1 MSFKKYQ
8 LILLGLSTT
17 LLMTACTQAEVKTT
31 DVTKTSSIST
41 TTNTTNTT
49 YFSDKDFNT
58 QYDETTATKINLLG
72 TTVSVSGDGVSVT
85 DSIVSISKAG
95 TYIISGESNGLQLK
109 VDADKEADIHII
121 FKGVTMTNT
130 NAPINIEKANT
141 VTITLEEGTNN
152 TLADSSENSDE
163 KANAVLFSK
172 VDLIINGNG
181 ALNIDAQKKNGIKAN
196 DTLHIT
202 GGTYNITSIGNAFNV
217 NDELNIT
224 HTKMSIDA
232 KDDAVKVDNDENLS
246 VGNMFLSDNTMTIN
260 AGDDGIHASG
270 SLVIES
276 GTYVIE
282 NSAEGIEGRAITIQ
296 GGDIKVYASDD
307 GINAANANAS
317 QDEISFTMNGGNLFV
332 EVGEGDTDCID
343 SNGNITVTGGTIQ
356 LVGQSG
362 FDFDG
367 TAVYTGGE
375 ITINGEKQSE
385 IKNSM
390 MMGPP
395 NDFKG
400 FNHQQG
406 TPPQDGKK
414 HS

>member
-1 MSFKKYQ
+1 MTLKKYQ
-8 LILLGLSTT
+8 VFLIGLSTT
-17 LLMTACTQAEVKTT
+17 VLMTACTQAGAKTANET
-31 DVTKTSSIST
+31 NTTNSSIST
-41 TTNTTNTT
+41 TTNTT

-58 QYDETTATKINLLG
+58 QYDEATAIKIQLLG
-72 TTVSVSGDGVSVT
+72 DTVSVSGDGVSTT
-85 DSIVSISKAG
+85 DSTITISKAG
-95 TYIISGESNGLQLK
+95 TYVISGESNGLQLK
-109 VDADKEADIHII
+109 VDAEKEADIHII

-130 NAPINIEKANT
+130 NAPINIQKANI
-141 VTITLEEGTNN
+141 VTITLEDGTNN
-152 TLADSSENSDE
+152 TLSDSSENSDE

-172 VDLIINGNG
+172 VDLIINGTG
-181 ALNIDAQKKNGIKAN
+181 TLNINAQKNNGIKAN
-196 DTLHIT
+196 DILHIT
-202 GGTYNITSIGNAFNV
+202 GGTYHINTIGNAFNV
-217 NDELNIT
+217 NDELNIA
-224 HTKMSIDA
+224 HTNMSIDA

-246 VGNMFLSDNTMTIN
+246 VGNMFLSDNTFTIK

-270 SLVIES
+270 NLVIES

-282 NSAEGIEGRAITIQ
+282 NSTEGIEGRTITIQ
-296 GGDIKVYASDD
+296 DGDVKVYASDD
-307 GINAANANAS
+307 GVNAANANVN

-395 NDFKG
+395 NDGRG
-400 FNHQQG
+400 FNHQHG
-406 TPPQDGKK
+406 IPPHDRK
-414 HS
+414 

>member
-1 MSFKKYQ
+1 MTLKKYQ
-8 LILLGLSTT
+8 VFLIGLSTT
-17 LLMTACTQAEVKTT
+17 VLMTACTQAGAKTANET
-31 DVTKTSSIST
+31 NTTNSSIST
-41 TTNTTNTT
+41 TTNTT

-58 QYDETTATKINLLG
+58 QYDEATAIKIQLLG
-72 TTVSVSGDGVSVT
+72 DTVSVSGDGVSTT
-85 DSIVSISKAG
+85 DSTITISKAG
-95 TYIISGESNGLQLK
+95 TYVISGESNGLQLK
-109 VDADKEADIHII
+109 VDAEKEADIHII

-130 NAPINIEKANT
+130 NAPINIQKANI
-141 VTITLEEGTNN
+141 VTITLEDGTNN
-152 TLADSSENSDE
+152 TLSGSSENSDE

-172 VDLIINGNG
+172 VDLIINGTG
-181 ALNIDAQKKNGIKAN
+181 TLNINAQKNNGIKAN
-196 DTLHIT
+196 DILHIT
-202 GGTYNITSIGNAFNV
+202 GGTYHINTIGNAFNV
-217 NDELNIT
+217 NDELNIA
-224 HTKMSIDA
+224 HTNMSIDA

-246 VGNMFLSDNTMTIN
+246 VGNMFLSDNTFTIK

-270 SLVIES
+270 NLVIES

-282 NSAEGIEGRAITIQ
+282 NSTEGIEGRTITIQ
-296 GGDIKVYASDD
+296 DGDVKVYASDD
-307 GINAANANAS
+307 GVNAANANVN

-395 NDFKG
+395 NDG
-400 FNHQQG
+400 RGYNHQHG
-406 TPPQDGKK
+406 IPPHDRK
-414 HS
+414 

>member
-1 MSFKKYQ
+1 MTLKKYQ
-8 LILLGLSTT
+8 FVLIGLSTT
-17 LLMTACTQAEVKTT
+17 LLMTACSQAGAKIANGTKTT
-31 DVTKTSSIST
+31 DSSIST
-41 TTNTTNTT
+41 TTNTT

-72 TTVSVSGDGVSVT
+72 DTVSVSGDGVSTT
-85 DSIVSISKAG
+85 DSIVTISKAG

-109 VDADKEADIHII
+109 VDTDKEADIHII
-121 FKGVTMTNT
+121 LKGVTMNNT
-130 NAPINIEKANT
+130 NAPINIQKANS
-141 VTITLEEGTNN
+141 VTITLVDGTIN
-152 TLADSSENSDE
+152 TLVDSSENSDE

-181 ALNIDAQKKNGIKAN
+181 ILNIDAKKNNGIKAN

-202 GGTYNITSIGNAFNV
+202 GGTYHITAIGSAFNV
-217 NDELNIT
+217 NDEFNIT

-232 KDDAVKVDNDENLS
+232 KNDAVKVDNDEDLS

-270 SLVIES
+270 NLVIES

-282 NSAEGIEGRAITIQ
+282 NSTEGIEGRAITIQ

-307 GINAANANAS
+307 GVNAANANAS

-343 SNGNITVTGGTIQ
+343 SNGNVTVTGGTIQ

-385 IKNSM
+385 IKNSI
-390 MMGPP
+390 MMGPL
-395 NDFKG
+395 NDTRG

-406 TPPQDGKK
+406 MPPHDRK
-414 HS
+414 

>member
-1 MSFKKYQ
+1 MTLKKYQ
-8 LILLGLSTT
+8 VFLIGLSTT
-17 LLMTACTQAEVKTT
+17 VLMTACTQAGAKTANET
-31 DVTKTSSIST
+31 NTTNSSIST
-41 TTNTTNTT
+41 TTNTT

-58 QYDETTATKINLLG
+58 QYDEATAIKIQLLG
-72 TTVSVSGDGVSVT
+72 DTVSVSGDGVSTT
-85 DSIVSISKAG
+85 DSTITISKAG
-95 TYIISGESNGLQLK
+95 TYVISGESNGLQLK
-109 VDADKEADIHII
+109 VDAEKEADIHII

-130 NAPINIEKANT
+130 NAPINIQKANI
-141 VTITLEEGTNN
+141 VTITLEDGTNN
-152 TLADSSENSDE
+152 TLSDSSENSDE

-172 VDLIINGNG
+172 VDLIINGTG
-181 ALNIDAQKKNGIKAN
+181 TLNINAQKNNGIKAN
-196 DTLHIT
+196 DILHIT
-202 GGTYNITSIGNAFNV
+202 GGTYHINTIGNAFNV
-217 NDELNIT
+217 NDELNIA
-224 HTKMSIDA
+224 HTNMSIDA

-246 VGNMFLSDNTMTIN
+246 VGNMFLSDNTFTIK

-270 SLVIES
+270 NLVIES

-282 NSAEGIEGRAITIQ
+282 NSTEGIEGRTITIQ
-296 GGDIKVYASDD
+296 DGDVKVYASDD
-307 GINAANANAS
+307 GVNAANANVN

-356 LVGQSG
+356 LVGQPG

-395 NDFKG
+395 NDGRG
-400 FNHQQG
+400 FNHQHG
-406 TPPQDGKK
+406 IPPHDRK
-414 HS
+414 

>member
-8 LILLGLSTT
+8 VFLIGLSTT
-17 LLMTACTQAEVKTT
+17 LLMTACTQAGAKIVSGIRTT
-31 DVTKTSSIST
+31 DSIST
-41 TTNTTNTT
+41 TSNTT
-49 YFSDKDFNT
+49 YFSDKDYNT

-72 TTVSVSGDGVSVT
+72 ETVSVSGDGVST
-85 DSIVSISKAG
+85 TESIVTISKAG
-95 TYIISGESNGLQLK
+95 TYIISGESNGIQLE

-121 FKGVTMTNT
+121 LNGVTMTNS
-130 NAPINIEKANT
+130 NAPINIQKANA
-141 VTITLEEGTNN
+141 VTITLEDGTTN
-152 TLADSSENSDE
+152 TIADSNENSDE

-172 VDLIINGNG
+172 VNLIINGNG
-181 ALNIDAQKKNGIKAN
+181 TLNINAQKNNGIKAN
-196 DTLHIT
+196 DSLHIT
-202 GGTYNITSIGNAFNV
+202 GGTYHITAIGNAFNV

-224 HTKMSIDA
+224 HTNMSIDA

-246 VGNMFLSDNTMTIN
+246 FGNMFLSDNTFTIK

-270 SLVIES
+270 NLVIES

-282 NSAEGIEGRAITIQ
+282 NSTEGIEGRSITIQ

-307 GINAANANAS
+307 GVNANAS

-395 NDFKG
+395 NDARG
-400 FNHQQG
+400 FNHQ
-406 TPPQDGKK
+406 PPHDRK
-414 HS
+414 

>member
-8 LILLGLSTT
+8 VFLIGLSTT
-17 LLMTACTQAEVKTT
+17 LLMTACTQAGAKIVSGIRTT
-31 DVTKTSSIST
+31 DSIST
-41 TTNTTNTT
+41 TSNTN

-58 QYDETTATKINLLG
+58 QYDETTASKINLLG
-72 TTVSVSGDGVSVT
+72 ETVSVSGDGVSTT
-85 DSIVSISKAG
+85 DSTVTISKAG
-95 TYIISGESNGLQLK
+95 TYVISGESNGLQLK
-109 VDADKEADIHII
+109 VDAEKEADIHII

-130 NAPINIEKANT
+130 NAPINIQKANV
-141 VTITLEEGTNN
+141 VTITLEDGTNN
-152 TLADSSENSDE
+152 TLSDSSKNSDE

-181 ALNIDAQKKNGIKAN
+181 TLNINAQKNNGIKA
-196 DTLHIT
+196 
-202 GGTYNITSIGNAFNV
+202 

-224 HTKMSIDA
+224 HTNMSIVA
-232 KDDAVKVDNDENLS
+232 KDDAVKVDNDDNLS
-246 VGNMFLSDNTMTIN
+246 VGNMFLSDNTITIK

-270 SLVIES
+270 NLVIDS

-282 NSAEGIEGRAITIQ
+282 NSTEGIEGRTITIQ

-307 GINAANANAS
+307 GVNVANANVS

-367 TAVYTGGE
+367 TAVYTGGD

-390 MMGPP
+390 MMRPQ
-395 NDFKG
+395 NDFGG

-406 TPPQDGKK
+406 MPPHDRK
-414 HS
+414 

>member
-1 MSFKKYQ
+1 MTFKKYQ
-8 LILLGLSTT
+8 LFLIGLSTT
-17 LLMTACTQAEVKTT
+17 ILMTACTQAGAKTANAIKTT
-31 DVTKTSSIST
+31 NSSIST
-41 TTNTTNTT
+41 TANTT
-49 YFSDKDFNT
+49 YFSDKDFNI
-58 QYDETTATKINLLG
+58 QYDETTASKINLLG
-72 TTVSVSGDGVSVT
+72 DTASVSGDGVSIT
-85 DSIVSISKAG
+85 DSIVTISKAG
-95 TYIISGESNGLQLK
+95 TYIILGESKGLQLK

-130 NAPINIEKANT
+130 NAPINIQKANV
-141 VTITLEEGTNN
+141 VTITLEDGTIN
-152 TLADSSENSDE
+152 TLSDSSENSDE

-172 VDLIINGNG
+172 VDLMINGNG
-181 ALNIDAQKKNGIKAN
+181 TLNINAQKNNGIKAN

-202 GGTYNITSIGNAFNV
+202 GGTYHITAIGNAFNV

-224 HTKMSIDA
+224 HTNISIDA

-246 VGNMFLSDNTMTIN
+246 VGNMFLSDNTFTIK

-270 SLVIES
+270 NLVIES

-282 NSAEGIEGRAITIQ
+282 NSTEGIEGRTITIQ

-307 GINAANANAS
+307 GVNAANANAS
-317 QDEISFTMNGGNLFV
+317 QDEISFTMNGGKLFV

-395 NDFKG
+395 NDARG

-406 TPPQDGKK
+406 IPPHDRK
-414 HS
+414 

>member
-1 MSFKKYQ
+1 MTLKKYQ
-8 LILLGLSTT
+8 LFLIGLSTSV
-17 LLMTACTQAEVKTT
+17 LMTAYTQAGAKTSNGT
-31 DVTKTSSIST
+31 NTTNSSIST
-41 TTNTTNTT
+41 TTNTT

-58 QYDETTATKINLLG
+58 QYDEATSTKIHLLG
-72 TTVSVSGDGVSVT
+72 DTVSVSGDGVST
-85 DSIVSISKAG
+85 SDSIVSITKDG

-130 NAPINIEKANT
+130 NAPINIQKANA
-141 VTITLEEGTNN
+141 VTITLEDGTNN
-152 TLADSSENSDE
+152 TMSDSSENSDE

-172 VDLIINGNG
+172 VDLIINGTG
-181 ALNIDAQKKNGIKAN
+181 TLNINAQKNNGIKAN

-202 GGTYNITSIGNAFNV
+202 GGTYHINTSGNAFNV

-224 HTKMSIDA
+224 HTNMSIDA
-232 KDDAVKVDNDENLS
+232 KDDSVKVDNDENLS
-246 VGNMFLSDNTMTIN
+246 VGNMFLSDNTFTIK

-270 SLVIES
+270 NLVIES

-282 NSAEGIEGRAITIQ
+282 NSTEGIEGRTITIQ

-307 GINAANANAS
+307 GVNAANANVN

-367 TAVYTGGE
+367 TADYTGGE

-395 NDFKG
+395 NDGRG

-406 TPPQDGKK
+406 IPPHDRK
-414 HS
+414 

>member
-1 MSFKKYQ
+1 MTFKKYQ
-8 LILLGLSTT
+8 LFLIGLSTT
-17 LLMTACTQAEVKTT
+17 ILMTACTQAGAKTANAIKTT
-31 DVTKTSSIST
+31 NSSIST
-41 TTNTTNTT
+41 TANTT
-49 YFSDKDFNT
+49 YFSDKDFNI
-58 QYDETTATKINLLG
+58 QYDETTASKINLLG
-72 TTVSVSGDGVSVT
+72 DTASVSGDGVSIT
-85 DSIVSISKAG
+85 DSIVTISKAG
-95 TYIISGESNGLQLK
+95 TYIILGESKGLQLK

-130 NAPINIEKANT
+130 NAPINIQKANV
-141 VTITLEEGTNN
+141 VTITLEDGTIN
-152 TLADSSENSDE
+152 TLSDSSENSDE

-172 VDLIINGNG
+172 VDLMINGNG
-181 ALNIDAQKKNGIKAN
+181 TLNINAQKNNGIKAN

-202 GGTYNITSIGNAFNV
+202 GGTYHITAIGNAFNV

-224 HTKMSIDA
+224 HTNISIDA

-246 VGNMFLSDNTMTIN
+246 VGNMFLSDNTFTIK
-260 AGDDGIHASG
+260 AGDDGIHVSG
-270 SLVIES
+270 NLVIES

-282 NSAEGIEGRAITIQ
+282 NSTEGIEGRTITIQ

-307 GINAANANAS
+307 GVNAANANAS
-317 QDEISFTMNGGNLFV
+317 QDEISFTMNGGKLFV

-395 NDFKG
+395 NDARG

-406 TPPQDGKK
+406 IPPHDRK
-414 HS
+414 

>member
-1 MSFKKYQ
+1 MTFKKYQ
-8 LILLGLSTT
+8 LFLIGLSMTV
-17 LLMTACTQAEVKTT
+17 LMTACTQAEVKTT

-72 TTVSVSGDGVSVT
+72 DTVSVSGDGVSVT
-85 DSIVSISKAG
+85 DSVVTISKAG

-109 VDADKEADIHII
+109 VDAEKEADIHII
-121 FKGVTMTNT
+121 FKGVMMTNT
-130 NAPINIEKANT
+130 NAPINIQKANA
-141 VTITLEEGTNN
+141 VTITLEDGTINN
-152 TLADSSENSDE
+152 LADSSENSDD

-181 ALNIDAQKKNGIKAN
+181 TLNIDAQKNNGIKAN

-202 GGTYNITSIGNAFNV
+202 GGTYHITAIGNAFNV

-224 HTKMSIDA
+224 HTNMSIDA
-232 KDDAVKVDNDENLS
+232 KDDAVKVDSDEDLI
-246 VGNMFLSDNTMTIN
+246 VGNMFLSDNTITIK

-270 SLVIES
+270 NLVIES
-276 GTYVIE
+276 GIYTIE
-282 NSAEGIEGRAITIQ
+282 NSTEGIEGRAITIQ
-296 GGDIKVYASDD
+296 GGDIKAYASDD
-307 GINAANANAS
+307 GVNAANANAS

-367 TAVYTGGE
+367 TAVYTGGD

>member
-1 MSFKKYQ
+1 MTLKKYQ
-8 LILLGLSTT
+8 VFLIGLSTT
-17 LLMTACTQAEVKTT
+17 VLMTACTQAGAKTANET
-31 DVTKTSSIST
+31 NTTNSSIST
-41 TTNTTNTT
+41 TTNTT

-58 QYDETTATKINLLG
+58 QYDEATAIKIQLLG
-72 TTVSVSGDGVSVT
+72 DTVSVSGDGVSTT
-85 DSIVSISKAG
+85 DSTITISKAG
-95 TYIISGESNGLQLK
+95 TYVISGESNGLQLK
-109 VDADKEADIHII
+109 VDAEKEADIHII

-130 NAPINIEKANT
+130 NAPINIQKANI
-141 VTITLEEGTNN
+141 VTITLEDGTNN
-152 TLADSSENSDE
+152 TLSDSSENSDE

-172 VDLIINGNG
+172 VDLIINGTG
-181 ALNIDAQKKNGIKAN
+181 TLNINAQKNNGIKAN
-196 DTLHIT
+196 DILHIT
-202 GGTYNITSIGNAFNV
+202 GGTYHINTIGNAFNV
-217 NDELNIT
+217 NDELNIA
-224 HTKMSIDA
+224 HTNMSIDA

-246 VGNMFLSDNTMTIN
+246 VGNMFLSDNTFTIK

-270 SLVIES
+270 NLVIES

-282 NSAEGIEGRAITIQ
+282 NSTEGIEGRTITIQ
-296 GGDIKVYASDD
+296 DGDVKVYASDD
-307 GINAANANAS
+307 GVNAANANVN

-343 SNGNITVTGGTIQ
+343 SNGNVTVTGGTIQ

-395 NDFKG
+395 NDGRG
-400 FNHQQG
+400 FNHQHG
-406 TPPQDGKK
+406 IPPHDRK
-414 HS
+414 

>member
-1 MSFKKYQ
+1 MTLKKYQ
-8 LILLGLSTT
+8 FVLIGLSTT
-17 LLMTACTQAEVKTT
+17 LLMTACSQAGAKTANRTKTT
-31 DVTKTSSIST
+31 DSSIST
-41 TTNTTNTT
+41 TTNTT

-72 TTVSVSGDGVSVT
+72 DTVSVSGDGVSTT
-85 DSIVSISKAG
+85 DSIVTISKAG

-109 VDADKEADIHII
+109 IDADKEADIHII
-121 FKGVTMTNT
+121 LKGVTMNNT
-130 NAPINIEKANT
+130 NSPINIQKANS
-141 VTITLEEGTNN
+141 VTITLVDGTTN
-152 TLADSSENSDE
+152 TLVDSSENSDE

-181 ALNIDAQKKNGIKAN
+181 ILNIDAKKNNGIKAN

-202 GGTYNITSIGNAFNV
+202 GGTYHITAIGSAFNV
-217 NDELNIT
+217 NDEFNIT

-232 KDDAVKVDNDENLS
+232 KNDAVKVDNDEDLS

-270 SLVIES
+270 NLVIES

-282 NSAEGIEGRAITIQ
+282 NSTEGIEGRTITIQ

-307 GINAANANAS
+307 GVNAANANVS
-317 QDEISFTMNGGNLFV
+317 QDEISFTMNVGNLFV

-367 TAVYTGGE
+367 TAVYTGGD

-395 NDFKG
+395 NDARG

-406 TPPQDGKK
+406 MPPHDRK
-414 HS
+414 

>member
-1 MSFKKYQ
+1 MTLKKYQ
-8 LILLGLSTT
+8 FVLIGLSTT
-17 LLMTACTQAEVKTT
+17 LLMTACSQAGAKIANGTKTT
-31 DVTKTSSIST
+31 DSSIST
-41 TTNTTNTT
+41 TTNTT
-49 YFSDKDFNT
+49 YFFDKDFNT

-72 TTVSVSGDGVSVT
+72 DTVSVSGDGVSTT
-85 DSIVSISKAG
+85 DSIVTISKAG

-109 VDADKEADIHII
+109 VDADKESDIHII
-121 FKGVTMTNT
+121 LKGVTMNNT
-130 NAPINIEKANT
+130 NAPINIQKANS
-141 VTITLEEGTNN
+141 VTITLVDGTTN
-152 TLADSSENSDE
+152 TLVDSSENSDE

-181 ALNIDAQKKNGIKAN
+181 ILNIDAKKNNGIKAN

-202 GGTYNITSIGNAFNV
+202 GGTYHITAIGSAFNV
-217 NDELNIT
+217 NDEFNIT

-232 KDDAVKVDNDENLS
+232 KNDAVKVDNDEDLS

-270 SLVIES
+270 NLVIES

-282 NSAEGIEGRAITIQ
+282 NSTEGIEGRTITIQ

-307 GINAANANAS
+307 GVNAANANVS
-317 QDEISFTMNGGNLFV
+317 QDEISFTMNGGDLFV

-367 TAVYTGGE
+367 TAVYTGGD

-395 NDFKG
+395 NDARG

-406 TPPQDGKK
+406 MPPHDRK
-414 HS
+414 

>member
-1 MSFKKYQ
+1 MTLKKYQ
-8 LILLGLSTT
+8 LFLIGLSTSV
-17 LLMTACTQAEVKTT
+17 LMTACTQAGAKTSNGT
-31 DVTKTSSIST
+31 NTTNSSIST
-41 TTNTTNTT
+41 TTNTT

-58 QYDETTATKINLLG
+58 QYDEATSTKIHLLG
-72 TTVSVSGDGVSVT
+72 DTVSVSGDGVST
-85 DSIVSISKAG
+85 SDSIVSITKDG

-109 VDADKEADIHII
+109 VDAEKEADIHII
-121 FKGVTMTNT
+121 FKGVTMSNT
-130 NAPINIEKANT
+130 NAPINIQKANV
-141 VTITLEEGTNN
+141 VTITLEDGTNN
-152 TLADSSENSDE
+152 TLSDSSENSDE

-172 VDLIINGNG
+172 VDLIINGTG
-181 ALNIDAQKKNGIKAN
+181 TLNINAKKNNGIKAN

-202 GGTYNITSIGNAFNV
+202 GGTYQINAIGNAFNV

-224 HTKMSIDA
+224 HTKMTIDA
-232 KDDAVKVDNDENLS
+232 KDDAVKVDNDDNLS
-246 VGNMFLSDNTMTIN
+246 VGNMFLSDNTFTIK

-270 SLVIES
+270 NLVIES

-282 NSAEGIEGRAITIQ
+282 NSTEGIEGRAITIQ

-307 GINAANANAS
+307 GVNAANANVS

-343 SNGNITVTGGTIQ
+343 SNGNIIVTGGTIQ

-395 NDFKG
+395 NDGRG

-406 TPPQDGKK
+406 IPPHDRK
-414 HS
+414 

>member
-1 MSFKKYQ
+1 MTLKKYQ
-8 LILLGLSTT
+8 FVLIGLSTT
-17 LLMTACTQAEVKTT
+17 LLMTACSQAGAKIANGTKTT
-31 DVTKTSSIST
+31 DSSIST
-41 TTNTTNTT
+41 TTNTT

-72 TTVSVSGDGVSVT
+72 DTVSVSGDGVSTT
-85 DSIVSISKAG
+85 DSIVTISKAG

-109 VDADKEADIHII
+109 VDTDKEAAIHII
-121 FKGVTMTNT
+121 LKGVTMNNT
-130 NAPINIEKANT
+130 NAPINIQKANS
-141 VTITLEEGTNN
+141 VTITLVDGTIN
-152 TLADSSENSDE
+152 TLVDSSENSDE

-181 ALNIDAQKKNGIKAN
+181 ILNIDAKKNNGIKAN

-202 GGTYNITSIGNAFNV
+202 GGTYHITAIGSAFNV
-217 NDELNIT
+217 NDEFNIT

-232 KDDAVKVDNDENLS
+232 KNDAVKVDNDEDLS

-270 SLVIES
+270 NLVIES

-282 NSAEGIEGRAITIQ
+282 NSTEGIEGRAITIQ

-307 GINAANANAS
+307 GVNAANANAS

-343 SNGNITVTGGTIQ
+343 SNGNVTVTGGTIQ

-385 IKNSM
+385 IKNSI
-390 MMGPP
+390 MMGPL
-395 NDFKG
+395 NDTRG

-406 TPPQDGKK
+406 MPPHDRK
-414 HS
+414 

>member
-1 MSFKKYQ
+1 MTLKKYQ
-8 LILLGLSTT
+8 VFLIGLSTT
-17 LLMTACTQAEVKTT
+17 VLMTACTQAGAKTANET
-31 DVTKTSSIST
+31 NTTNSSIST
-41 TTNTTNTT
+41 TTNTT

-58 QYDETTATKINLLG
+58 QYDEATAIKIQLLG
-72 TTVSVSGDGVSVT
+72 DTVSVSGDGVSTT
-85 DSIVSISKAG
+85 DSTITISKAG
-95 TYIISGESNGLQLK
+95 TYVISGESNGLQLK
-109 VDADKEADIHII
+109 VDAEKEADIHII

-130 NAPINIEKANT
+130 NAPINIQKANI
-141 VTITLEEGTNN
+141 VTITLEDGTNN
-152 TLADSSENSDE
+152 TLSDSSENSDE

-172 VDLIINGNG
+172 VDLIINGTG
-181 ALNIDAQKKNGIKAN
+181 TLNINAQKNNGIKAN
-196 DTLHIT
+196 DILHIT
-202 GGTYNITSIGNAFNV
+202 GGTYHINTIGNAFNV
-217 NDELNIT
+217 NDELNIA
-224 HTKMSIDA
+224 HTNMSIDA

-246 VGNMFLSDNTMTIN
+246 VGNMFLSDNTFTIK

-270 SLVIES
+270 NLVIES

-282 NSAEGIEGRAITIQ
+282 NSTEGIEGRTITIQ
-296 GGDIKVYASDD
+296 DGDVKVYASDD
-307 GINAANANAS
+307 GVNAANANAS

-395 NDFKG
+395 NDGRG
-400 FNHQQG
+400 FNHQHG
-406 TPPQDGKK
+406 IPPHDRK
-414 HS
+414 

>member
-1 MSFKKYQ
+1 MTLKKYQ
-8 LILLGLSTT
+8 FVLIGLSTT
-17 LLMTACTQAEVKTT
+17 LLMTACSQAGAKIANGTKTT
-31 DVTKTSSIST
+31 DSSIST
-41 TTNTTNTT
+41 TTNTT

-72 TTVSVSGDGVSVT
+72 DTVSVSGDGVSTT
-85 DSIVSISKAG
+85 DSTVTISKAG

-109 VDADKEADIHII
+109 VDADKESDIHII
-121 FKGVTMTNT
+121 LKGVTMNNT
-130 NAPINIEKANT
+130 NAPINIQKANS
-141 VTITLEEGTNN
+141 VTITLVDGTTN
-152 TLADSSENSDE
+152 TLVDSSENSDE

-181 ALNIDAQKKNGIKAN
+181 ILNIDAKKNNGIKAN

-202 GGTYNITSIGNAFNV
+202 GGTYHITAIGSAFNV
-217 NDELNIT
+217 NDELNVT

-232 KDDAVKVDNDENLS
+232 KNDAVKVDNDEDLS

-270 SLVIES
+270 NLVIES

-282 NSAEGIEGRAITIQ
+282 NSTEGIEGRAITIQ

-307 GINAANANAS
+307 GVNAANANAS
-317 QDEISFTMNGGNLFV
+317 QDEISFTMNGGDLFV

-367 TAVYTGGE
+367 TAIYTGGD

-395 NDFKG
+395 NDARG

-406 TPPQDGKK
+406 MPPHDRK
-414 HS
+414 

>member
-1 MSFKKYQ
+1 MTLKKYQ
-8 LILLGLSTT
+8 VFLIGLSTT
-17 LLMTACTQAEVKTT
+17 VLMTACTQAGAKIANETNTT
-31 DVTKTSSIST
+31 NSSIST
-41 TTNTTNTT
+41 TTNTT

-58 QYDETTATKINLLG
+58 QYDEATAIKIQLLG
-72 TTVSVSGDGVSVT
+72 DTVSVSGDGVSTT
-85 DSIVSISKAG
+85 DSTITISKAG
-95 TYIISGESNGLQLK
+95 TYVISGESNGLQLK
-109 VDADKEADIHII
+109 VDAEKEADIHII

-130 NAPINIEKANT
+130 NAPINIQKANI
-141 VTITLEEGTNN
+141 VTITLEDGTNN
-152 TLADSSENSDE
+152 TLSDSSENSDE

-172 VDLIINGNG
+172 VDLIINGTG
-181 ALNIDAQKKNGIKAN
+181 TLNINAQKNNGIKAN
-196 DTLHIT
+196 DILHIT
-202 GGTYNITSIGNAFNV
+202 GGTYHINTIGNAFNV
-217 NDELNIT
+217 NDELNIA
-224 HTKMSIDA
+224 HTNMSIDA

-246 VGNMFLSDNTMTIN
+246 VGNMFLSDNTFTIK

-270 SLVIES
+270 NLVIES

-282 NSAEGIEGRAITIQ
+282 NSTEGIEGRTITIQ
-296 GGDIKVYASDD
+296 DGDVKVYASDD
-307 GINAANANAS
+307 GVNAANANVN

-395 NDFKG
+395 NDGRG
-400 FNHQQG
+400 FNHQHG
-406 TPPQDGKK
+406 IPPHDRK
-414 HS
+414 

>member
-1 MSFKKYQ
+1 MTLKKYQ
-8 LILLGLSTT
+8 FVLIGLSTT
-17 LLMTACTQAEVKTT
+17 LLMTACSQAGAKTANGTKTT
-31 DVTKTSSIST
+31 DSSIST
-41 TTNTTNTT
+41 TTNKT

-72 TTVSVSGDGVSVT
+72 DTVSVSGDGVSTT
-85 DSIVSISKAG
+85 DSIVTISKAG

-121 FKGVTMTNT
+121 LKGVTMNNT
-130 NAPINIEKANT
+130 NAPINIQKANS
-141 VTITLEEGTNN
+141 VTITLVDGTTN
-152 TLADSSENSDE
+152 TLVDSSENSDE

-181 ALNIDAQKKNGIKAN
+181 ILNIDAKKNNGIKAN

-202 GGTYNITSIGNAFNV
+202 GGTYHITAIGSAFNV
-217 NDELNIT
+217 NDEFNIT

-232 KDDAVKVDNDENLS
+232 KNDAVKVDNNEELS

-270 SLVIES
+270 NLVIES

-282 NSAEGIEGRAITIQ
+282 NSTEGIEGRTITIQ

-307 GINAANANAS
+307 GVNAANANVS
-317 QDEISFTMNGGNLFV
+317 QDEISFTMNGGDLFV

-367 TAVYTGGE
+367 TAVYTGGD

-395 NDFKG
+395 NDARG

-406 TPPQDGKK
+406 MPPHDRK
-414 HS
+414 

>member
-8 LILLGLSTT
+8 VFLIGLSTT
-17 LLMTACTQAEVKTT
+17 LLMTACTQAGAKTANGSKTT
-31 DVTKTSSIST
+31 DSSIST
-41 TTNTTNTT
+41 TNNTN
-49 YFSDKDFNT
+49 YFSDKDYNT

-72 TTVSVSGDGVSVT
+72 ETVSVSGDGVLT
-85 DSIVSISKAG
+85 TESIVTISKAG
-95 TYIISGESNGLQLK
+95 TYIISGESNGIQLK
-109 VDADKEADIHII
+109 VDAEKEADIHII
-121 FKGVTMTNT
+121 LNGVTMTNS
-130 NAPINIEKANT
+130 NAPINIQKANA
-141 VTITLEEGTNN
+141 VTITLEDGTTN
-152 TLADSSENSDE
+152 TLADSNENSDE

-172 VDLIINGNG
+172 IDLIINGNG
-181 ALNIDAQKKNGIKAN
+181 TLNIDAQKNNGIKAN

-202 GGTYNITSIGNAFNV
+202 GGTYHITANGNAFNV

-224 HTKMSIDA
+224 HTNMSIDA
-232 KDDAVKVDNDENLS
+232 KDDAVKVDNDDNLS
-246 VGNMFLSDNTMTIN
+246 VGNMFLSDNTITIK

-270 SLVIES
+270 NLVIES

-282 NSAEGIEGRAITIQ
+282 NSTEGIEGRTITIQ

-307 GINAANANAS
+307 GVNAANANVS

-367 TAVYTGGE
+367 TAVYTGGD

-390 MMGPP
+390 MMRPQ
-395 NDFKG
+395 NDFGG

-406 TPPQDGKK
+406 MPPHDRK
-414 HS
+414 

>member
-8 LILLGLSTT
+8 VFLIGLSTT
-17 LLMTACTQAEVKTT
+17 LLMTACTQAGAKIVSGIRTT
-31 DVTKTSSIST
+31 DSIST
-41 TTNTTNTT
+41 TSNTT
-49 YFSDKDFNT
+49 YFSDKDYNT

-72 TTVSVSGDGVSVT
+72 ETVSVSGDGVST
-85 DSIVSISKAG
+85 TESIVTISKAG
-95 TYIISGESNGLQLK
+95 TYIISGESNGIQLE

-121 FKGVTMTNT
+121 LNGVTMTNS
-130 NAPINIEKANT
+130 NAPINIQKANA
-141 VTITLEEGTNN
+141 VTITLEDGTTN
-152 TLADSSENSDE
+152 TIADSNENSDE

-172 VDLIINGNG
+172 VNLIINGNG
-181 ALNIDAQKKNGIKAN
+181 TLNINAQKNNGIKAN
-196 DTLHIT
+196 DSLHIT
-202 GGTYNITSIGNAFNV
+202 GGTYHITAIGNAFNV

-224 HTKMSIDA
+224 HTNMSIDA

-246 VGNMFLSDNTMTIN
+246 FGNMFLSDNTFTIK

-270 SLVIES
+270 NLVIES

-282 NSAEGIEGRAITIQ
+282 NSTEGIEGRTITIQ

-307 GINAANANAS
+307 GVNAANANAS

-395 NDFKG
+395 NDARG
-400 FNHQQG
+400 FNHQ
-406 TPPQDGKK
+406 PPHDRK
-414 HS
+414 

>member
-8 LILLGLSTT
+8 VFLIGLSTT
-17 LLMTACTQAEVKTT
+17 LLMTACTQAGAKTANGSKTT
-31 DVTKTSSIST
+31 DSSIST
-41 TTNTTNTT
+41 TNNTN
-49 YFSDKDFNT
+49 YFSDKDYNT

-72 TTVSVSGDGVSVT
+72 ETVSVSGDGVST
-85 DSIVSISKAG
+85 TESIVTISKAG
-95 TYIISGESNGLQLK
+95 TYIISGESNGIQLK
-109 VDADKEADIHII
+109 VDAEKEADIHII
-121 FKGVTMTNT
+121 LNGVTMTNS
-130 NAPINIEKANT
+130 NAPINIQKANA
-141 VTITLEEGTNN
+141 VTITLEDGTTN
-152 TLADSSENSDE
+152 TLADSNENSDE

-172 VDLIINGNG
+172 IDLIINGNG
-181 ALNIDAQKKNGIKAN
+181 TLNIDAQKNNGIKAN

-202 GGTYNITSIGNAFNV
+202 GGTYHITANGNAFNV

-224 HTKMSIDA
+224 HTNMSIDA
-232 KDDAVKVDNDENLS
+232 KDDAVKVDNDDNLS
-246 VGNMFLSDNTMTIN
+246 VGNMFLSDNTITIK

-270 SLVIES
+270 NLVIES

-282 NSAEGIEGRAITIQ
+282 NSTEGIEGRTITIQ

-307 GINAANANAS
+307 GVNAANANVS

-367 TAVYTGGE
+367 TAVYTGGD
-375 ITINGEKQSE
+375 ITIDGEKQSE

-390 MMGPP
+390 LMRPQ
-395 NDFKG
+395 NDFGG

-406 TPPQDGKK
+406 MPPHDRK
-414 HS
+414 

>member
-1 MSFKKYQ
+1 MTLKKYQ
-8 LILLGLSTT
+8 FVLIGLSTT
-17 LLMTACTQAEVKTT
+17 LLMTACSQAGAKTANGTKTT
-31 DVTKTSSIST
+31 DSSIST
-41 TTNTTNTT
+41 TTNTT

-72 TTVSVSGDGVSVT
+72 DTVSVSGDGVSTT
-85 DSIVSISKAG
+85 DSTVTISKVG

-109 VDADKEADIHII
+109 VDADKESDIHII
-121 FKGVTMTNT
+121 LKGVTMNNT
-130 NAPINIEKANT
+130 NAPINIQKANS
-141 VTITLEEGTNN
+141 VTITLVDGTTN
-152 TLADSSENSDE
+152 TLVDSSENSDE

-172 VDLIINGNG
+172 VDLIINGTG
-181 ALNIDAQKKNGIKAN
+181 TLNINAQKNNGIKAN
-196 DTLHIT
+196 DILHIT
-202 GGTYNITSIGNAFNV
+202 GGTYHINTIGNAFNV
-217 NDELNIT
+217 NDELNIA
-224 HTKMSIDA
+224 HTNMSIDA

-246 VGNMFLSDNTMTIN
+246 VGNMFLSDNTFTIK

-270 SLVIES
+270 NLVIES

-282 NSAEGIEGRAITIQ
+282 NSTEGIEGRTITIQ
-296 GGDIKVYASDD
+296 DGDVKVYASDD
-307 GINAANANAS
+307 GVNAANANVN

-356 LVGQSG
+356 LVGQPG

-395 NDFKG
+395 NDGRG
-400 FNHQQG
+400 FNHQHG
-406 TPPQDGKK
+406 IPPHDRK
-414 HS
+414 

>member
-1 MSFKKYQ
+1 MTLKKYQ
-8 LILLGLSTT
+8 FVLIGLSTT
-17 LLMTACTQAEVKTT
+17 LLMAACSQAGAKTANGTKTT
-31 DVTKTSSIST
+31 DSSIST
-41 TTNTTNTT
+41 TTNTT

-72 TTVSVSGDGVSVT
+72 DTVSVSGDGVSTT
-85 DSIVSISKAG
+85 DSTVTISKAG

-109 VDADKEADIHII
+109 VDADKESDIHII
-121 FKGVTMTNT
+121 LKGVMMNNT
-130 NAPINIEKANT
+130 NAPINIQKANS
-141 VTITLEEGTNN
+141 VTITLVDGTTN
-152 TLADSSENSDE
+152 TLVDSSENSDE

-181 ALNIDAQKKNGIKAN
+181 ILNIDAKKNNGIKAN

-202 GGTYNITSIGNAFNV
+202 GGTYHITAIGSAFNV
-217 NDELNIT
+217 NDEFNIT

-232 KDDAVKVDNDENLS
+232 KNDAVKVDNDEDLS

-270 SLVIES
+270 NLVIES

-282 NSAEGIEGRAITIQ
+282 NSTEGIEGRAITIQ

-307 GINAANANAS
+307 GVNAANANAS

-343 SNGNITVTGGTIQ
+343 SNGNVTVTGGTIQ

-385 IKNSM
+385 IKNSI
-390 MMGPP
+390 MMGPL
-395 NDFKG
+395 NDTRG

-406 TPPQDGKK
+406 MPPHDRK
-414 HS
+414 